1 MSEGIPYET
10 LSAELLQVV
19 RGRHNQILLSRRL
32 GYDSNIVYRWE
43 TKKCWPTAAMFL
55 QLSKRVG
62 IDVAASY
69 RKFYGRQP
77 DWLEGDPCSEQ
88 TVMAFLKDLQGTVPI
103 KALARA
109 VGQNRFTVS
118 RWLNGTAQPRLPD
131 FLRVLEATSRR
142 TLDFVSTFTD
152 PQNLPC
158 VSKTWRKLQRAK
170 QVAYDSPWS
179 HAVLHALE
187 LEELSRPKVGLGIL
201 ANRLGISEAEVT
213 AALHALQ
220 EAGQVRRHRG
230 SWRITR
236 QQTVNTAQDPERALQ
251 LKAFWFQVATDR
263 VRAHAPGFFGYSLF
277 AISEKDLRRLREV
290 QLEYIRQMQAIIA
303 DSAPGERVGLYS
315 VQLLDLAKGADNVFA
330 PGRNAGRRPSKS
342 AAKSAATRRK

>member
-10 LSAELLQVV
+10 LSAELLQAV
-19 RGRHNQILLSRRL
+19 RGRHAQILLSRRL
-32 GYDSNIVYRWE
+32 GYDSNIIYRWE
-43 TKKCWPTAAMFL
+43 TQKCWPTAAMFL
-55 QLSKRVG
+55 QLCKRVR
-62 IDVAASY
+62 IDVAGSF

-77 DWLEGDPCSEQ
+77 DWLVEGDPCSEQ
-88 TVMAFLKDLQGTVPI
+88 TVVAFLKDLQGTVPI
-103 KALARA
+103 QALARA
-109 VGQNRFTVS
+109 VGQSRFTVS

-152 PQNLPC
+152 PQDLPC
-158 VSKTWRKLQRAK
+158 VTKTWRRLQRAK

-187 LEELSRPKVGLGIL
+187 LEELSHPKVRLGVL
-201 ANRLGISEAEVT
+201 ANRLGISEVEVT
-213 AALHALQ
+213 TALHALQ

-277 AISEKDLRRLREV
+277 AISEQDMRRLREV

-303 DSAPGERVGLYS
+303 GSAPGERVGLYS
-315 VQLLDLAKGADNVFA
+315 VQLLDLAKGADNTFA
-330 PGRNAGRRPSKS
+330 PGRNTGRRPSKS
-342 AAKSAATRRK
+342 ATTRRK